1 MTDWVQAKVK
11 KKRER
16 QKKEREMRLPE
27 TEWAGM
33 TDWVKAVVGKPRN
46 QEERSEN
53 GCKEARDRV
62 GRNDRLSQGCER
74 KWRWWRE
81 DEPGA
86 GSQRPSGPE
95 WPTESRQQG
104 RREVRGGR
112 RRRRTVRAG
121 MTDWVPAVEERE
133 GGKGEKTGEGKEV
146 RQGKAANNRVGRN
159 DRLGWGWEEESTL
172 RERTRR
178 EAKKELRTEW
188 AGMTDW
194 VQAGSVEEKVSVE
207 RKSGD

>member
-1 MTDWVQAKVK
+1 
-11 KKRER
+11 
-16 QKKEREMRLPE
+16 
-27 TEWAGM
+27 M
-33 TDWVKAVVGKPRN
+33 TDWVKAVKESEDDGEKMSQG
-46 QEERSEN
+46 QEA
-53 GCKEARDRV
+53 KDRV
-62 GRNDRLSQGCER
+62 GRNDRLSQGSRESER
-74 KWRWWRE
+74 WEEGGEGGGQSRT
-81 DEPGA
+81 
-86 GSQRPSGPE
+86 E
-95 WPTESRQQG
+95 W
-104 RREVRGGR
+104 
-112 RRRRTVRAG
+112 AG

-159 DRLGWGWEEESTL
+159 DRLGWGREEESTL